1 MKNIS
6 KYKIDKTILIPII
19 LFAVIS
25 VFTLYGASS
34 ILPSYMGDLTQKQI
48 IWYIAGFVIAYF
60 VMTIGNTHIYR
71 MVWILYGL
79 GILSL
84 LGLFFFGVNINEATC
99 WYEIKGIGTI
109 QPSEFMK
116 IILIITIATLISKFG
131 EDFPNP
137 SLREEFYFLLKVMI
151 IVLIPSILTFM
162 QPDTGVVMIYI
173 LITLVMLFVAGI
185 RYRWFIILFGI
196 LGGLVLLVLGIYF
209 ISQDLF
215 INIFGTSFF
224 LRVDRLL
231 DWSNQS
237 GYQLEQSLSAIGSA
251 GLLGHGWNVNP
262 IYFPEAQTDFIFAV
276 FASHFGFIGSALLL
290 ALIAFFDIR
299 LIMLA
304 VKTNKLINKYVIAGI
319 TGMLIYQ
326 QVQNIGMTFGLL
338 PITGITLPF
347 ISYGGSSLLSYMI
360 AMGLIFNISNE
371 NMRYTN

>member
-6 KYKIDKTILIPII
+6 KYKIDKTILVPII
-19 LFAVIS
+19 LFAFIS
-25 VFTLYGASS
+25 LITLLGADS
-34 ILPSYMGDLTQKQI
+34 ILPKYMGNLFEKQI
-48 IWYIAGFVIAYF
+48 LWYIGGFIITYVI
-60 VMTIGNTHIYR
+60 MTIGNRFIYR
-71 MVWILYGL
+71 MVWFLYAIGV
-79 GILSL
+79 ISL
-84 LGLFFFGVNINEATC
+84 LGLFFFGVNINDSTC
-99 WYEIKGIGTI
+99 WYEIKDIGTI

-116 IILIITIATLISKFG
+116 IILIITNATLISKFN
-131 EDFPNP
+131 EEFPNP
-137 SLREEFYFLLKVMI
+137 SVREEFFFLIKIIMVVM
-151 IVLIPSILTFM
+151 VPSILTFL
-162 QPDTGVVMIYI
+162 QPDTGVVMIYL
-173 LITLVMLFVAGI
+173 LITLIMLFVSGI

-196 LGGLVLLVLGIYF
+196 LFAFVAIVLGIYF
-209 ISQDLF
+209 ISNDLF
-215 INIFGTSFF
+215 INIFGSSFF

-237 GYQLEQSLSAIGSA
+237 GYQLENSLSAIGSA
-251 GLLGHGWNVNP
+251 GIYGHGWNVNP
-262 IYFPEAQTDFIFAV
+262 IYFPEAQTDFIFSV
-276 FASHFGFIGSALLL
+276 FASHFGYIGSVLLL

-304 VKTNKLINKYVIAGI
+304 VKTDKLINKYVIAGV

-347 ISYGGSSLLSYMI
+347 ISYGGSSLLSYML